1 MSYYKIAEMAIALSF
16 GLTFAFVGWWEIV
29 GEIWSALEWHAA

>member
-1 MSYYKIAEMAIALSF
+1 MSYYQIAEMTVALSF

-29 GEIWSALEWHAA
+29 RGICSALG